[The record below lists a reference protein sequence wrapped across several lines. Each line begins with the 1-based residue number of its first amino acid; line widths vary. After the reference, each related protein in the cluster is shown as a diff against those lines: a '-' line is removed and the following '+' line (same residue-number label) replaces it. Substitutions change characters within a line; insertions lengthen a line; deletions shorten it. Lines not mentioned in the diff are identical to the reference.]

1 MNNLL
6 LPTIKHVLKNFDTLD
21 PAQKESLEL
30 IMKDCG
36 STRVPQVLSKSVSIS
51 RGSLFGEGGFLKD
64 PSLANGSA
72 KLPETETAQSGTT
85 SQEDS
90 GLIRMMR
97 MSWGR

>member
-1 MNNLL
+1 M
-6 LPTIKHVLKNFDTLD
+6 LKSFDTLD

-36 STRVPQVLSKSVSIS
+36 STRVSQVLSKSVSIS

-72 KLPETETAQSGTT
+72 NLPATETTQSGTT
-85 SQEDS
+85 PPQEDS
-90 GLIRMMR
+90 GLKRMMR